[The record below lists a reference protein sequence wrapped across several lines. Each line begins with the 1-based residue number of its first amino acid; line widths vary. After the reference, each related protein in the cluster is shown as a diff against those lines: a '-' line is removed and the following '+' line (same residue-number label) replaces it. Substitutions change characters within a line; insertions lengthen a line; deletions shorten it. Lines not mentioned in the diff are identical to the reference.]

1 MSWLRQ
7 RSKVDLIGGALVVL
21 VGLGAVL
28 QGSSYNVGSLARMG
42 PGFFPVAL
50 GWLLVFLG
58 VLIAVNA
65 DPVAEEDQEHDIS
78 GDPPDWRGWGCIV
91 GGVLAFIVLGRYGGL
106 VPATFALVLISALGD
121 RDQKFMQS
129 LALAVGVTVVG
140 CLIFSWALQLQFPLF
155 RWG

>member
-7 RSKVDLIGGALVVL
+7 RSKVDLIGGGLVVL
-21 VGLGAVL
+21 VGIGAVV
-28 QGSSYNVGSLARMG
+28 QGMTYSVGTLARMG

-50 GWLLVFLG
+50 GWLLIFLG
-58 VLIAVNA
+58 VLIALNA
-65 DPVAEEDQEHDIS
+65 DPVAEEDQENDIS

-91 GGVLAFIVLGRYGGL
+91 AGVIAFIILGRWGGL
-106 VPATFALVLISALGD
+106 APATFVLVLVSALGE
-121 RDQKFMQS
+121 REQKLTHA
-129 LALAVGVTVVG
+129 LALAAGVTVVG